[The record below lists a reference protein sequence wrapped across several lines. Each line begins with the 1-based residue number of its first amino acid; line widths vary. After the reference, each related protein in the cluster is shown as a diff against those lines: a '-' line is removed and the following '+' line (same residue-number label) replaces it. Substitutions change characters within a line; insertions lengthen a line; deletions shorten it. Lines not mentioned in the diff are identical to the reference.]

1 MLNWMNIDVTIKLSK
16 DSLPLVGLDIK
27 VSLILTKMDRQIDG
41 LMERQTKWYACN
53 SFWIVYKDGALAKKV
68 NIHIIFIA
76 FQHN

>member
-1 MLNWMNIDVTIKLSK
+1 MNIDVTIELSK
-16 DSLPLVGLDIK
+16 DSLPLVGLDMK

-53 SFWIVYKDGALAKKV
+53 SFWIVYKDGAPAKKV

>member
-1 MLNWMNIDVTIKLSK
+1 MNIDVTIELSK
-16 DSLPLVGLDIK
+16 EGSLPLVGLDIK

-53 SFWIVYKDGALAKKV
+53 SFWIVYKDGAPAKKV

>member
-1 MLNWMNIDVTIKLSK
+1 MNIDVTIELSK
-16 DSLPLVGLDIK
+16 DSLPLVGLDMK

-41 LMERQTKWYACN
+41 LMERQTKCYACN
-53 SFWIVYKDGALAKKV
+53 SFWIVLYKDGAPAKKV